1 MKKSR
6 EQTQTDSFYELLL
19 IFVYDGYRKHE
30 QREWEKKKGYRE
42 YNKNIRKEQNLK
54 K

>member
-30 QREWEKKKGYRE
+30 KREREKRRDTENVTKT
-42 YNKNIRKEQNLK
+42 
-54 K
+54 